1 MFEQERR
8 PVCVGVMCMLPCWS
22 QACASSSSLW
32 LVFTTG
38 HDSKISSVILCLK
51 SLNYVKDEIYLSYT
65 SPLKAPV
72 FLFSSFFL
80 FFSACRM
87 EAGSVI
93 GHVVDDVVRH
103 WGKIH
108 WQGEYC
114 SFDLVFFF
122 FFSLCVCVTEKGHIL
137 MDWYVFPGLQ
147 WDVKIKKQ
155 ISKADGGVFRSRRFV
170 SSPLEL
176 NQLSKV
182 VRKHWLHWR
191 K

>member
-122 FFSLCVCVTEKGHIL
+122 FFSLCVCNRKGAHFNGLVCFSWPAMRCQNKKANFQSWWWCFQIKTFCFFTSGIKSAVEGREKTL
-137 MDWYVFPGLQ
+137 VALT
-147 WDVKIKKQ
+147 
-155 ISKADGGVFRSRRFV
+155 
-170 SSPLEL
+170 
-176 NQLSKV
+176 
-182 VRKHWLHWR
+182 
-191 K
+191 